1 MSKGHH
7 ALQEEGF
14 CNGISEIKNDI
25 HVNSFVNGL
34 KMAITSLTFN
44 VIRNSV
50 YYCQGAP
57 KPWLGSKGR
66 PSKGWASHSTRQQAM
81 EGGHVCFE
89 F

>member
-50 YYCQGAP
+50 YYCQGAQ
-57 KPWLGSKGR
+57 KPWLRSKGR
-66 PSKGWASHSTRQQAM
+66 PSKGMGISQHTSAGN
-81 EGGHVCFE
+81 GGRPGVL
-89 F
+89 